1 MAEGTA
7 AVTRIVVIN
16 GPNLNLLGTR
26 EPGIYGTATLADIEH
41 LVRERAAVL
50 GVEVDFVQS
59 NHEGE
64 LVDVVQRLRER
75 ADGAIVNLGA
85 YTHTSLAL
93 RDAFLA
99 SPFPFVEVHLSNLY
113 KREPERQ
120 RSLTA
125 DLAIGLITGFG
136 PRGYVLAL
144 EALATALA
152 DA

>member
-1 MAEGTA
+1 M
-7 AVTRIVVIN
+7 TRVVVVN

-26 EPGIYGTATLADIEH
+26 EPALYGTATLADVER
-41 LVRERAAVL
+41 LVRERASVL
-50 GVEVDFVQS
+50 GATVEFVQS

-64 LVDVVQRLRER
+64 LVDAVQGLAGR

-99 SPFPFVEVHLSNLY
+99 APFPFVEVHLSNLY
-113 KREPERQ
+113 RREPERQ

-136 PRGYVLAL
+136 APRVRACV
-144 EALATALA
+144 EALLAALA
-152 DA
+152 DG

>member
-1 MAEGTA
+1 MIR
-7 AVTRIVVIN
+7 VLVIN
-16 GPNLNLLGTR
+16 GPNLNLLGSR
-26 EPGIYGTATLADIEH
+26 EPAIYGTATLADVEA
-41 LVRERAAVL
+41 LVRARATVL
-50 GVEVDFVQS
+50 GASVEFVQS

-64 LVDVVQRLRER
+64 LVDVVQGLGRR

-99 SPFPFVEVHLSNLY
+99 ASCPFVEVHLSNLY
-113 KREPERQ
+113 RREIERQ

-144 EALATALA
+144 EALVAALA
-152 DA
+152 SE